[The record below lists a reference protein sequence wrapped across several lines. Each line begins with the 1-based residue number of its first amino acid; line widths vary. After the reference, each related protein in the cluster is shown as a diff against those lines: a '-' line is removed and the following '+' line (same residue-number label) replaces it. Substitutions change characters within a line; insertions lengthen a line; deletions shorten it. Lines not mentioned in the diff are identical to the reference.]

1 MNEKDIQTQLEAIQ
15 KELQEA
21 KQQMAA
27 TVALN
32 ERHGHR
38 SKAMLTPMKWRG
50 QVLALIIV
58 FLLVVGTML
67 IMNRSEKTTIETG
80 SFIEQIKDLSSLATS
95 QAYVKAVI
103 EKEDNQLFG
112 KEISTNIP
120 GTKRNLLLLIPGTV
134 TAGVDLA
141 KLNQKNLQIDEDEKT
156 IKISLPHADI
166 IQEPTLDFEK
176 AQVFSVEGIFRDEV
190 NWEEGYELAEEAKGL
205 VRTEAIS
212 QGLIEIAEKNAER
225 TLTEFFSALGYKT
238 VVEYE

>member
-1 MNEKDIQTQLEAIQ
+1 MNEKDMQPQLEAAQ
-15 KELQEA
+15 RELQEA
-21 KQQMAA
+21 KEQMAA

-32 ERHGHR
+32 EMYGHKT
-38 SKAMLTPMKWRG
+38 KAMVIPKAWKAR
-50 QVLALIIV
+50 IIAIFAV
-58 FLLVVGTML
+58 FLLVIGTMW
-67 IMNRSEKTTIETG
+67 IFNRKETTTIETG
-80 SFIEQIKDLSSLATS
+80 STIEQIKDLSSLATS
-95 QAYVKAVI
+95 QAYVKVVL

-112 KEISTNIP
+112 KEVSENIP

-141 KLNQKNLQIDEDEKT
+141 KLNEKNLQINEDNKT

-176 AQVFSVEGIFRDEV
+176 AKIYSVEGIFRDEA
-190 NWEEGYELAEEAKGL
+190 NWKEGYKLAEEAKGL
-205 VRTEAIS
+205 VRKEAIS

-225 TLTEFFSALGYKT
+225 TLTEFFSALGYKA